1 MRTCY
6 NLAIAKVSLTP
17 PLLLLRENFLS
28 GDRVDIRLLLLLAI
42 VCLLFWFL
50 ADRRSLRRLVLVSVP
65 VVDRVAK
72 GRAVFGHFGVAAQ
85 YMLLI
90 LGTCTGPTG
99 PCGTEL
105 PSGWFVLICEEG
117 LVPPINTNS
126 SDKRFGQIVGNKRR
140 TKGV

>member
-140 TKGV
+140 TKGG

>member
-1 MRTCY
+1 LRTCY

-117 LVPPINTNS
+117 LVPPIS
-126 SDKRFGQIVGNKRR
+126 RYLDR
-140 TKGV
+140 